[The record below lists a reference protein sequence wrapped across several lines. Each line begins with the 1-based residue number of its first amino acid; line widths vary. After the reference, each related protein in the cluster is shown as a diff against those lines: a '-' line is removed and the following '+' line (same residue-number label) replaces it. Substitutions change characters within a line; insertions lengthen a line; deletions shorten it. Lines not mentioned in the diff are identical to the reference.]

1 MFGPDFYIDSFQTT
15 KKIVT
20 DSVILDKTLNKAAHD
35 FIEAQTSFAKMLSH
49 NFIDITKYSF
59 EKLTGVWFPSH
70 EKSKS

>member
-59 EKLTGVWFPSH
+59 DKITSLWFPKK
-70 EKSKS
+70 ETVK